1 MIPEI
6 RKIRMY
12 LAQLEN
18 DIESIIEQAN
28 AIKQENI
35 KLKKELEEIK
45 KRA

>member
-18 DIESIIEQAN
+18 DIEYVIEQAN
-28 AIKQENI
+28 IIKQENI
-35 KLKKELEEIK
+35 KLKEELK
-45 KRA
+45 KKK

>member
-18 DIESIIEQAN
+18 DIEYIIEQAN
-28 AIKQENI
+28 IIKQENI
-35 KLKKELEEIK
+35 KLKEELEK
-45 KRA
+45 KK

>member
-18 DIESIIEQAN
+18 DIEYVIEQDN
-28 AIKQENI
+28 IIKQENI
-35 KLKKELEEIK
+35 KLKEELEK
-45 KRA
+45 KK

>member
-18 DIESIIEQAN
+18 DIEYIIEQTN
-28 AIKQENI
+28 IIKQENI
-35 KLKKELEEIK
+35 KLKEELK
-45 KRA
+45 KKK

>member
-18 DIESIIEQAN
+18 DIEYVIEQAN
-28 AIKQENI
+28 IIKQENI
-35 KLKKELEEIK
+35 KLKEELDK
-45 KRA
+45 KK

>member
-18 DIESIIEQAN
+18 DIEYVIEQAN
-28 AIKQENI
+28 IIKQENI
-35 KLKKELEEIK
+35 KLKEELQK
-45 KRA
+45 KK

>member
-35 KLKKELEEIK
+35 KLKEELK
-45 KRA
+45 KKK

>member
-18 DIESIIEQAN
+18 DIEYVIEQAN
-28 AIKQENI
+28 IIKQENI
-35 KLKKELEEIK
+35 KLKDEIK
-45 KRA
+45 KKK

>member
-18 DIESIIEQAN
+18 DIEYVIEQAN
-28 AIKQENI
+28 IIKQENL
-35 KLKKELEEIK
+35 KLKEELK
-45 KRA
+45 KKK

>member
-18 DIESIIEQAN
+18 DIEYVIEQAN
-28 AIKQENI
+28 IIKQENI
-35 KLKKELEEIK
+35 KLKEELEK
-45 KRA
+45 KK

>member
-18 DIESIIEQAN
+18 DIEYVIEQAN
-28 AIKQENI
+28 SIKQENI
-35 KLKKELEEIK
+35 KLKEELK
-45 KRA
+45 KKK

>member
-18 DIESIIEQAN
+18 DIEYIIEQAN
-28 AIKQENI
+28 IIKQENI
-35 KLKKELEEIK
+35 KLKEELK
-45 KRA
+45 KKK

>member
-18 DIESIIEQAN
+18 DIEYVIEQAN

-35 KLKKELEEIK
+35 KLKEELK
-45 KRA
+45 KKK

>member
-18 DIESIIEQAN
+18 DIEYIIKQAN
-28 AIKQENI
+28 IIKQENI
-35 KLKKELEEIK
+35 KLKEKLEK
-45 KRA
+45 KK